1 MKIKQD
7 FVTNSSSV
15 CYVVCLPQKKE
26 WILENVDV
34 ESDDDEELSASSTPF
49 GDVITLLLRGEPIWE
64 QEQQMWFGSIRNF
77 CQKNNFVITEFEVGS
92 ERGQMV
98 NLIAEDVDKMAGILG
113 IDWIK
118 EVTNGRRK

>member
-1 MKIKQD
+1 
-7 FVTNSSSV
+7 
-15 CYVVCLPQKKE
+15 
-26 WILENVDV
+26 
-34 ESDDDEELSASSTPF
+34 
-49 GDVITLLLRGEPIWE
+49 
-64 QEQQMWFGSIRNF
+64 MWFGSIRNF